1 MVHFN
6 DNFWP
11 AEPTNIH
18 NFDSEQKGW
27 KSNQK
32 TISQCPEV
40 GFKTTPCWLEGA
52 TSNLIFSVKPF
63 YTAYRNHNP
72 KGDKTSCRMVVHG
85 PVNTDDSKWSQTYFE
100 NPTIDSEWKA
110 ATYWE
115 SIPYTAY
122 HEYYRRSGPEFYNLV
137 KAVRPDFYKT
147 NKGEVKKYHYN
158 FQCMN
163 GNTPGPSGDALYYH
177 SGCKSIQCID
187 FMTKPCYDNVYRFD
201 DMVCKLVTDGF
212 NTAMSFQKFVDKT
225 VPEQRYRD
233 AFMSY
238 GRYPRSGPS
247 YFQMTFDNS
256 KIDVIKD
263 GYWSVQP
270 NQAIDF
276 LPHST
281 ILVTTKSLFSC
292 SGCREKPL
300 HGRAN
305 INEVVLLHYIIQCR
319 KCMPYEKTLLGYNF
333 QDCKPCARHQVRNP
347 DDAVECRKCQ
357 EIDALTPMRR
367 TSPLDTQCTTCQHFQ
382 YFNENTEQGCQFL
395 KTVTDGIQVVGGKAK
410 LLDVDQYIRDEIRK
424 DIPERFW
431 RDNIQPTAPWN
442 RELVPRACAP
452 SYVKPTTNVPRI
464 EFTAWC
470 GHHEMVRHQQA
481 WLRLRGG
488 MLYLP
493 LNSDQALTRI
503 STSVVELCG
512 GSPLVQVQGST
523 SVDLTCGQ
531 GQYNFSIIRG
541 GFQDP
546 CTRCFGAKF
555 TDKCWPTYVPG
566 LEVYDEQYF
575 LPSNKALK
583 PQPGTCSDC
592 NPRCHNMLQPDHF
605 IDPVEYSCWW
615 DGTGRIPGV
624 LGSTATNFSWYK
636 PAPCTKCSNV
646 RLTDNKAELV
656 LACGNRV
663 SYRRWLSDT
672 VSGSEDDPTRSIP
685 SIQICCVEKRASATS
700 TCTDTPAEF
709 ENFVRDSCNQVVDD
723 TPPVFLPYCP
733 SGWYVEPTCAKDSP
747 IWNPDCC
754 VKCKACRGGK
764 FKLDAYY
771 DCPGNEY
778 FDSQDRGCTTKC
790 LTNQYLRNE
799 RCIKCEACE

>member
-1 MVHFN
+1 
-6 DNFWP
+6 
-11 AEPTNIH
+11 
-18 NFDSEQKGW
+18 
-27 KSNQK
+27 
-32 TISQCPEV
+32 
-40 GFKTTPCWLEGA
+40 
-52 TSNLIFSVKPF
+52 
-63 YTAYRNHNP
+63 
-72 KGDKTSCRMVVHG
+72 
-85 PVNTDDSKWSQTYFE
+85 
-100 NPTIDSEWKA
+100 
-110 ATYWE
+110 
-115 SIPYTAY
+115 
-122 HEYYRRSGPEFYNLV
+122 
-137 KAVRPDFYKT
+137 
-147 NKGEVKKYHYN
+147 
-158 FQCMN
+158 
-163 GNTPGPSGDALYYH
+163 
-177 SGCKSIQCID
+177 
-187 FMTKPCYDNVYRFD
+187 
-201 DMVCKLVTDGF
+201 
-212 NTAMSFQKFVDKT
+212 
-225 VPEQRYRD
+225 
-233 AFMSY
+233 
-238 GRYPRSGPS
+238 
-247 YFQMTFDNS
+247 
-256 KIDVIKD
+256 
-263 GYWSVQP
+263 
-270 NQAIDF
+270 
-276 LPHST
+276 
-281 ILVTTKSLFSC
+281 
-292 SGCREKPL
+292 
-300 HGRAN
+300 
-305 INEVVLLHYIIQCR
+305 
-319 KCMPYEKTLLGYNF
+319 
-333 QDCKPCARHQVRNP
+333 VRNP
-347 DDAVECRKCQ
+347 GDPAECRKCQ

-367 TSPLDTQCTTCQHFQ
+367 TSPLDTKCTTCQHFQ
-382 YFNENTEQGCQFL
+382 YFDENTEKGCQFL
-395 KTVTDGIQVVGGKAK
+395 RTVTDGIQVVDGKAK
-410 LLDVDQYIRDEIRK
+410 LVGVDQYIRDEIRTG
-424 DIPERFW
+424 IPDRFY
-431 RDNIQPTAPWN
+431 RDNIDANTPWN
-442 RELVPRACAP
+442 RELVPKACSP
-452 SYVKPTTNVPRI
+452 TYFSPVTLVKRLM
-464 EFTAWC
+464 FTSWC

-493 LNSDQALTRI
+493 LNSDQAQTRI

-512 GSPLVQVQGST
+512 GNLSPVQGST
-523 SVDLTCGQ
+523 TVDLTCGQ
-531 GQYNFSIIRG
+531 HNFSIIRE
-541 GFQDP
+541 GFQDT
-546 CTRCFGAKF
+546 CTLCVGAKF

-592 NPRCHNMLQPDHF
+592 NPRCHNTLQPDHF

-646 RLTDNKAELV
+646 RLTDDKAELV

-723 TPPVFLPYCP
+723 TPPAFLPYCP
-733 SGWYVEPTCAKDSP
+733 SGWYVEPTCAKESP